1 VLFKGFGSGINMLPS
16 IKVVR
21 VAFIVTNLATGG
33 AEIMLLKLLQ
43 HLGRDRY
50 EPTVIS
56 LMGLGEVGP
65 RIAALGIPVHSMN
78 MRLGV
83 PNPLKVLML
92 VRLLRRL
99 KPDLVQTWMYHADLL
114 GGLAARMAGCRLI
127 IWCLR
132 QSNLAKAVNKRSTL
146 WVVAACAMISSW
158 LPRHVLSCSKQ
169 AKIVHAAKG
178 YQQEKIHFIPNGFEL
193 DRFQSDVQARHSVRV
208 ELGLPVDTPLVGLMA
223 RYDPQKNHLGFMQ
236 AAALLHA
243 QMPEVHFLLAGS
255 GVDRQ
260 NESLQAAVVES
271 GLLGHMH
278 LLGRRDDVPR
288 LMAAL
293 DVLASPSH
301 GEAFPNVLGEAMA
314 CGVPCVVTNVG
325 DSAEIVGDTGRV
337 VPAGDM
343 KGLARE
349 LREVLQLPPLE
360 RLALGSRARARV
372 AAEYEISHVAMLYQ
386 AFYERVL
393 AENNQ
398 RNA

>member
-1 VLFKGFGSGINMLPS
+1 MPVKIT
-16 IKVVR
+16 
-21 VAFIVTNLATGG
+21 FIITNLATGG

-43 HLGRDRY
+43 QLNRDRFQ
-50 EPTVIS
+50 PTVIS

-92 VRLLRRL
+92 VRLLRCL

-114 GGLAARMAGCRLI
+114 GGLAARMARCRLI
-127 IWCLR
+127 IWCLH
-132 QSNLAKAVNKRSTL
+132 QSNLSKAVNKSSTL
-146 WVVAACAMISSW
+146 WVVAACAVISRW